1 MIPMAAAATTTP
13 ALISSVAQILWPL
26 AVLVGLFVF
35 ARPLAGLI
43 RSGSDREDVT
53 IELGGQRVTFGKFR
67 EQQNEATLD
76 LRRQLDELQRQV
88 KGAPEPEVRPDA
100 PRSVLWVDDQP
111 ENNALFIDQ
120 LQTDGVTVDLARATS
135 EGMERLG
142 RRTYGAVVTD
152 MGRAEGGEHRPDAG
166 LDLVRR
172 VRATGDT
179 TPVLVFTSPRAVRV
193 RGQDAREAG
202 AQDITSSGTG
212 LLAFLRSAGVVD

>member
-1 MIPMAAAATTTP
+1 MTPMAATATTTP
-13 ALISSVAQILWPL
+13 AFISSFAQILWPV
-26 AVLVGLFVF
+26 AVLVGLFIF

-88 KGAPEPEVRPDA
+88 KGAPEPQVRPDA

-120 LQTDGVTVDLARATS
+120 LQTDGVTVDLALATA

-142 RRTYGAVVTD
+142 RRTYGAVITD
-152 MGRAEGGEHRPDAG
+152 MGRSEGGEHRPDAG

-172 VRATGDT
+172 LRATGDT
-179 TPVLVFTSPRAVRV
+179 TPVLVYTSPRAVRD
-193 RGQDAREAG
+193 RGEDAREAG
-202 AQDITSSGTG
+202 AQDITASGTG

>member
-1 MIPMAAAATTTP
+1 MTPMAAAATTTP
-13 ALISSVAQILWPL
+13 ALISSIAQILWPVV
-26 AVLVGLFVF
+26 VLLGLSVF

-67 EQQNEATLD
+67 EQQNEATND

-88 KGAPEPEVRPDA
+88 KGAPEPEMRADA

-120 LQTDGVTVDLARATS
+120 LQTDGVTVDVARATA

-142 RRTYGAVVTD
+142 RRSYGAVITD
-152 MGRAEGGEHRPDAG
+152 MGRSEGGEHRPDAG

-179 TPVLVFTSPRAVRV
+179 TPVLVFTSPRAVRD
-193 RGQDAREAG
+193 RGQEARDAG

-212 LLAFLRSAGVVD
+212 LLAFLRSVGVVD